1 MAKDRWIS
9 ESEIDAKGPGKSMWN
24 ARSET
29 SLPWEENSIMKQKYL
44 YHEGWQEEVNLKVQQ
59 KEDKH
64 AHENG
69 WIGTILIFL
78 KQKKKN
84 VQLLSITSNALTY
97 SFPPKV
103 G

>member
-1 MAKDRWIS
+1 
-9 ESEIDAKGPGKSMWN
+9 
-24 ARSET
+24 
-29 SLPWEENSIMKQKYL
+29 MKQKYL

-64 AHENG
+64 AHENS